1 MYEIKN
7 ASPNSQTISIIQA
20 DFKKKDISVRTNY
33 DLEKVVIYR
42 DWGHTQGQWNGL
54 KKSYS

>member
-42 DWGHTQGQWNGL
+42 DWGHTQGQ
-54 KKSYS
+54 